1 MTVNMVTR
9 PMGKIKRGTLTW
21 GPEPSSDPGSETF
34 AAPTAVGATAPGVVA
49 SQMMVV
55 AAVVAGLMVVLV
67 EDLRPSA
74 RPGSRSRPPRP
85 RQLSSSAFGGGPNQ
99 VANP

>member
-55 AAVVAGLMVVLV
+55 AAAAGLMMVLV
-67 EDLRPSA
+67 ED
-74 RPGSRSRPPRP
+74 
-85 RQLSSSAFGGGPNQ
+85 
-99 VANP
+99 